1 MGDVS
6 IFFRNIRQKYS
17 INSYMEA
24 TGQMLMRLMALGF
37 WLLGLILLILVLAPV
52 VINLTLAFAPII
64 SPILLAAALFLWSK
78 SGDKYR

>member
-24 TGQMLMRLMALGF
+24 TGQMLMRLWLIPLSQVCLNVVF
-37 WLLGLILLILVLAPV
+37 WA
-52 VINLTLAFAPII
+52 
-64 SPILLAAALFLWSK
+64 
-78 SGDKYR
+78 D